1 MTSSAASHLLLHLGV
16 RADLVSLDA
25 GHQEAEVFL
34 DLCYYFNLLR
44 PGGALLGD
52 DYIASWPGVVAA
64 ADGFAARRGLGLM
77 PMAEKFL
84 IRKPLAAGT

>member
-1 MTSSAASHLLLHLGV
+1 MTSSAASHLLLQLGV
-16 RADLVSLDA
+16 RADLVYLDA